1 MLFPYLVIFHYINKT
16 IVTCEKT
23 LLVRG
28 ALTTSFC
35 CRLRTSEYEE
45 IQDKKTLVIGQSI
58 WQECFPSIIAGKIY
72 RHKIGHSYFFP
83 KGQRLRLFEDYV
95 HIITKAKLLALV
107 GTPIIS
113 RLPESIKMVQGIRM
127 KCEGEGRPPV
137 QVMWMKGSVML
148 ASGTGSAEYTFQKGD
163 TSGNYTCIATNK
175 EGTTNMT
182 VEVTVLGRYTLFYI
196 VIFQL

>member
-1 MLFPYLVIFHYINKT
+1 MFIFHYINKA
-16 IVTCEKT
+16 IVTCEKA

-28 ALTTSFC
+28 ALTTSFR

-45 IQDKKTLVIGQSI
+45 IQDKKTLVIG
-58 WQECFPSIIAGKIY
+58 QECFPSIIAGKIY

-137 QVMWMKGSVML
+137 QVIWMKGSVML
-148 ASGTGSAEYTFQKGD
+148 DSGTGFAEHTFEKGD
-163 TSGNYTCIATNK
+163 ASGNYTCIATDK
-175 EGTTNMT
+175 EGTTNMA